1 MSKTT
6 IELLKNPVI
15 LALRTGDIIKEM
27 NLRITDPNGIP
38 IHKDIH
44 PTVHCR
50 KHNRMGKEFM
60 SSFDGVI
67 IDQETAL
74 QLLGLTSEEGVSG
87 EDVKAVKA
95 NPKKYSY
102 AYVRVPG
109 KKNDVGFRPTFGS
122 LYCVPDGQEDIDSWT
137 DPRTGTDG

>member
-1 MSKTT
+1 MPKTT
-6 IELLKNPVI
+6 IDILKNPVI
-15 LALRTGDIIKEM
+15 LALKTGDIIKEM
-27 NLRITDPNGIP
+27 NARITEPNGVP

-50 KHNRMGKEFM
+50 KHNRMGKEYM

-95 NPKKYSY
+95 HVKKYNY

-109 KKNDVGFRPTFGS
+109 KMNDAKFRPTFGS
-122 LYCVPDGQEDIDSWT
+122 LYCSPANQSDIDSWT